1 MSIKNLNPY
10 QAKLVFEWKNEE
22 VIIEFTNPER
32 SKIQGK
38 IKDIDVHRNGFIIET
53 PVGEVLVLG
62 GIRCITKPGPNYVP
76 ESIPETIRKE
86 YPSRVAGESNI

>member
-22 VIIEFTNPER
+22 VIVEFTNPER
-32 SKIQGK
+32 PKIQGK
-38 IKDIDVHRNGFIIET
+38 IIDIDVHRNGFIIEA
-53 PVGEVLVLG
+53 PEGEVLVLG
-62 GIRCITKPGPNYVP
+62 GIRCITKIDSDYVP

-86 YPSRVAGESNI
+86 YSSTVKS